1 MESKMLQHDTTHF
14 TFAHYRFHLI
24 PREPLEMPMF
34 NKGATIRGGFGTAF
48 RRLVCIDLRLDC
60 AACDLRYSCPY
71 TKVFNPFVSPEAE
84 RLRKN
89 QNIPRPFVVKP
100 PLEPRT
106 RYLPGE
112 PLIFEFVAVGEA
124 INYLPY
130 FIVAFRE
137 LAEGGFGL
145 NRARCTLPSIAA
157 LNPQGEATAVYDG
170 KEGVV
175 RPPRENLTWSGFTG
189 RAAAFNGLREL
200 TIRFLTPTTLKA
212 EGEVVAVPQFHH
224 LLKRLRDR
232 VNALSYFYCGEAL
245 ELDFK
250 ALGHQA
256 EQIKAV
262 AVRSRWIDRSRRTRK
277 GEQQDLSGFVGEV
290 TYRGELEPFI
300 PLLLLGE
307 YIHVGKNAAFGNG
320 WYKLQTST
328 AHPERSRVS
337 GEVEGS

>member
-1 MESKMLQHDTTHF
+1 MCNAYDTPF
-14 TFAHYRFHLI
+14 TLAHYRFHLL
-24 PREPLEMPMF
+24 PRESLEVPPF
-34 NKGATIRGGFGTAF
+34 NKGTTIRGGFGAAF

-89 QNIPRPFVVKP
+89 QNIPRPFVAKP

-112 PLIFEFVAVGEA
+112 PLTFEFVVVGEA

-145 NRARCTLPSIAA
+145 NRARCTLSSIAA
-157 LNPQGEATAVYDG
+157 LDSQGQATAVYDS

-175 RPPRENLTWSGFTG
+175 RPPQEGLTWSKVAE
-189 RAAAFNGLREL
+189 RAAAFTGEREI

-212 EGEVVAVPQFHH
+212 EGEVVTVPQFHH

-232 VNALSYFYCGEAL
+232 VNALSYFYCSAVL
-245 ELDFK
+245 EMDFK
-250 ALGHQA
+250 ALGQQA
-256 EQIKAV
+256 EQVQAV

-277 GEQQDLSGFVGEV
+277 GGQQDLSGFVGEV
-290 TYRGELEPFI
+290 TYRGEIEPFLS
-300 PLLLLGE
+300 LLLLGE

-320 WYKLQTST
+320 WYRL
-328 AHPERSRVS
+328 ERSGQR
-337 GEVEGS
+337 EGTS